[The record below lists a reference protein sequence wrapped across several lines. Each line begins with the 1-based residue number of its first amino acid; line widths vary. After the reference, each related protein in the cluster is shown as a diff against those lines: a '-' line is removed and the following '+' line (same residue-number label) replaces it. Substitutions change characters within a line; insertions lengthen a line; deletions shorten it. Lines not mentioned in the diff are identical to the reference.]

1 MTFCQEV
8 KRELCRAEP
17 KRECC
22 AWAQL
27 YGMLLF
33 SRSFPEDGVAFTTE
47 SLRIAETFA
56 QLMAGLTGAFA
67 SVRTDT
73 RARQRETGRFSAVV
87 EDPGQ
92 RELAAERF
100 GLGFPALNPAFLEN
114 DCCVG
119 AFFRGLFLPYG
130 SVINPEREYHLELA
144 APNAGIAEAVAMLG
158 EGRGIH
164 WRVSHRKNTGRRDAA
179 LLYVKESEQ
188 VEDFLTMVGA
198 TKATL
203 KLMDIKI
210 MKELRN
216 KVNRATNCE
225 TANLDKTV
233 SASRAQVADIAYIR
247 DRCGLSYLDEELR
260 PLAQL
265 RLDNPEC
272 SLRELADMLD
282 PPLSRSGVNH
292 RLKRIQQ
299 AAAALRAQGAEKGE
313 AE

>member
-1 MTFCQEV
+1 
-8 KRELCRAEP
+8 
-17 KRECC
+17 
-22 AWAQL
+22 
-27 YGMLLF
+27 
-33 SRSFPEDGVAFTTE
+33 
-47 SLRIAETFA
+47 
-56 QLMAGLTGAFA
+56 
-67 SVRTDT
+67 
-73 RARQRETGRFSAVV
+73 
-87 EDPGQ
+87 
-92 RELAAERF
+92 
-100 GLGFPALNPAFLEN
+100 
-114 DCCVG
+114 
-119 AFFRGLFLPYG
+119 
-130 SVINPEREYHLELA
+130 
-144 APNAGIAEAVAMLG
+144 
-158 EGRGIH
+158 
-164 WRVSHRKNTGRRDAA
+164 
-179 LLYVKESEQ
+179 
-188 VEDFLTMVGA
+188 
-198 TKATL
+198 
-203 KLMDIKI
+203 
-210 MKELRN
+210 MKEMRN